1 LSGSARSAPN
11 ARDVA
16 FAVVRD
22 VFGPDVRAAQAAFDV
37 RARRAGLDV
46 RDRAFAAELAYG
58 SIKQRRLIDWL
69 LAPYVGSRAQPLSPA
84 VADILRLG
92 VYQLRFM
99 SGVEDHAA
107 IFETVNLAWRHGHKG
122 TAGLVNA
129 VLRRMQAD
137 GPREPQ
143 RRDFESEVD
152 YLGTLRSVPT
162 WIAQQ
167 FLVALNGR
175 SEAALAAVNVAPR
188 TALRVNTLRC
198 TVGEV
203 RGLLAERGLS
213 AQSSAYV
220 GETLLLDGAAVG
232 DDPGGR
238 WTVQNEAAAM
248 PVDVLSPHPG
258 EDVLELCSGRGNKTL
273 QMAARLQDRGNIV
286 CIERDPKKMAVLSSA
301 LERAGIAGV
310 APVLGDALNVA
321 AQAQADAVL
330 LDAPCSGVGV
340 IARHPEAR
348 WRKRPDDGE
357 RLAVTQAAL
366 LRSAAD
372 RTKRGGRLVYS
383 VCSIDPREGRAVVNA
398 FLAADPAFV
407 RAPIPQR
414 YAAFVQ
420 DGDLIVPPGIE
431 GRDGFYIASLEH
443 SGEPP
448 SA

>member
-1 LSGSARSAPN
+1 VNGRARHEPG
-11 ARDVA
+11 ARDLA

-22 VFGPDVRAAQAAFDV
+22 VFGPEARTAQAAFDV
-37 RARRAGLDV
+37 RSRRAKLDL

-69 LAPYVGSRAQPLSPA
+69 LAPYIGSRVKAPSPA

-143 RRDFESEVD
+143 VADFQSDAD

-162 WIAQQ
+162 WIARQ
-167 FLVALNGR
+167 FLHALDGM
-175 SEAALAAVNVAPR
+175 SDAALAAVNAAPR
-188 TALRVNTLRC
+188 TALRVNTLRAD
-198 TVGEV
+198 VAEV
-203 RGLLAERGLS
+203 SALLAERGLT
-213 AQSSAYV
+213 AQPSAYV
-220 GETLLLDGAAVG
+220 AESLLLLGGSVA
-232 DDPGGR
+232 DDDAGR
-238 WTVQNEAAAM
+238 WSLQSESAAI
-248 PVDVLSPHPG
+248 PVDVLAPQPG
-258 EDVLELCSGRGNKTL
+258 EEVLELCSGRGNKTL
-273 QMAARLQDRGNIV
+273 QIAARLRDQGHIV
-286 CIERDPKKMAVLSSA
+286 CIERDANKMAILSSA
-301 LERAGIAGV
+301 LARSGVANV
-310 APVLGDALNVA
+310 APVIGDAQSDAPDVR
-321 AQAQADAVL
+321 ADAVL

-340 IARHPEAR
+340 IGRHPEAR
-348 WRKRPDDGE
+348 WRKLPSDGQ

-383 VCSIDPREGRAVVNA
+383 VCSIDPREGRAVVDA
-398 FLAADPAFV
+398 FLAGDSEFV
-407 RAPIPQR
+407 RATAPER
-414 YAAFVQ
+414 YAPFMRE
-420 DGDLIVPPGIE
+420 GDLIVPPGIE
-431 GRDGFYIASLEH
+431 GRDGFYIASLQR
-443 SGEPP
+443 